1 MENSTATPDGNP
13 QKLKVELPHDQ
24 TVLGIYPKEL
34 KSGCQGS
41 TWPPVVLAALFTVV
55 TARDE
60 RGRKS
65 DVDTECTTI
74 QYKKEENPTTG
85 DSVGQTWRTRCQG
98 KYADHGGTGAIIP
111 RVGEQSAPARFK
123 GLLSLSPC
131 RKLEGVFL
139 WHLRGTCSS

>member
-1 MENSTATPDGNP
+1 MENGAAAPDGSP

-24 TVLGIYPKEL
+24 TGLGIYPKEL
-34 KSGCQGS
+34 QSGCQGG
-41 TWPPVVLAALFTVV
+41 TWPLVALAPLFTVV

-98 KYADHGGTGAIIP
+98 KYADRGGTGAIIP

-123 GLLSLSPC
+123 GLLSPSPC